1 MDPEKIRSFQEPW
14 SLRGGAGRSLFII
27 GRMGI
32 SPGKRSAAMIE
43 MVRVSKAYADNPN
56 ALFDITL
63 RVEKGQFIYLLGS
76 NGAGKTTLL
85 KLLYAEE
92 RPTMGEIWVN
102 GFEVTRLRPRKIP
115 FLRRT
120 LGLVFQ
126 DLKLLP
132 RRTALENIAFALE
145 VLGTERDE
153 VVKKAAAQALRWVG
167 LEGRGNCLP
176 AQLSAG
182 EQQRLAIA
190 RAVVNDPV
198 ILLADEPTGNL
209 SITAAEEII
218 RLFERINLRGTTV
231 VLATHNEGLVAA
243 WPKEKIV
250 LEQGKLLSASAPPPL
265 AGG

>member
-1 MDPEKIRSFQEPW
+1 
-14 SLRGGAGRSLFII
+14 
-27 GRMGI
+27 MGI
-32 SPGKRSAAMIE
+32 SPEKGSAAMIE
-43 MVRVSKAYADNPN
+43 MVRVSKAYEDNPN

-76 NGAGKTTLL
+76 NGAGKTTLF
-85 KLLYAEE
+85 KLLYAAE
-92 RPTMGEIWVN
+92 RPTAGEIRVN
-102 GFEVTRLRPRKIP
+102 GFEVSRLKPRKVP
-115 FLRRT
+115 RLRRT

-145 VLGTERDE
+145 VLGTERNE
-153 VVKKAAAQALRWVG
+153 VVRKTTQALRWVG
-167 LEGRGNCLP
+167 LERRGNCLP
-176 AQLSAG
+176 SQLSAG

-198 ILLADEPTGNL
+198 LLLADEPTGNL

-218 RLFERINLRGTTV
+218 RLFEKINLRGTTV

-250 LEQGKLLSASAPPPL
+250 LEQGKLLAASAPPPL
-265 AGG
+265 TGRERPVRAGGRVFQGG

>member
-1 MDPEKIRSFQEPW
+1 
-14 SLRGGAGRSLFII
+14 
-27 GRMGI
+27 MGI
-32 SPGKRSAAMIE
+32 SPGQTLTAMIE
-43 MVRVSKAYADNPN
+43 MARVSKAYEDNPN

-63 RVEKGQFIYLLGS
+63 KVEKGEFTYLLGS
-76 NGAGKTTLL
+76 NGAGKTTLF
-85 KLLYAEE
+85 KLLYGEE
-92 RPTMGEIWVN
+92 RPTTGEIWVN
-102 GFEVTRLRPRKIP
+102 GFEVARLKPRRIP

-176 AQLSAG
+176 SQLSAG

-198 ILLADEPTGNL
+198 LLLADEPTGNL
-209 SITAAEEII
+209 SITAAGEII

-231 VLATHNEGLVAA
+231 VLATHNEALVAA
-243 WPKEKIV
+243 WPKKKIV
-250 LEQGKLLSASAPPPL
+250 LEQGKLLEASSPASM
-265 AGG
+265 AEV

>member
-1 MDPEKIRSFQEPW
+1 MEPGKVQSFLSPW
-14 SLRGGAGRSLFII
+14 PQRGGTERPLFII

-32 SPGKRSAAMIE
+32 SPGKGSAAVIE
-43 MVRVSKAYADNPN
+43 MVRVSKAYEDNPN
-56 ALFDITL
+56 ALFDINL

-85 KLLYAEE
+85 RLLYAEE
-92 RPTMGEIWVN
+92 RPTAGEIRVN
-102 GFEVTRLRPRKIP
+102 GFDVPRLKPGKIP

-145 VLGTERDE
+145 VLGADRGE
-153 VVKKAAAQALRWVG
+153 VTKKATQALRWVG
-167 LEGRGNCLP
+167 LERQGNCFP
-176 AQLSAG
+176 SQLSAG

-198 ILLADEPTGNL
+198 LLLADEPTGNL
-209 SITAAEEII
+209 SIAAAEEII
-218 RLFERINLRGTTV
+218 RLFEKINLRGTTV
-231 VLATHNEGLVAA
+231 VLATHNQGLAAA
-243 WPKEKIV
+243 WPKERII
-250 LEQGKLLSASAPPPL
+250 LEQGKLGGTSVCPPT
-265 AGG
+265 ARR